1 MKTLTAII
9 ERNEDAFFAYI
20 NEIEGCVAGG
30 ENYEE
35 VKTNLEQIISEFRE
49 EDIEI
54 GKQLEKGYNIKYE
67 VDLESVFNLI
77 PEVNITQLA
86 KLIKMNPGLL
96 RQYVSGS
103 KKASENQTNKVM
115 EGIRRLTEKLK
126 SLQITTA

>member
-1 MKTLTAII
+1 MKILTAII
-9 ERNEDAFFAYI
+9 ERNEDAFFVYI

-35 VKTNLEQIISEFRE
+35 VKTNLEQIIREFRE

-103 KKASENQTNKVM
+103 KKASEKQTNKVM

>member
-1 MKTLTAII
+1 MKILTAII

-35 VKTNLEQIISEFRE
+35 VKTNLEQIIREFRE

-103 KKASENQTNKVM
+103 KKASEKQTNKVM

>member
-20 NEIEGCVAGG
+20 LEIEGCVSGG
-30 ENYEE
+30 VSYEE
-35 VKTNLEQIISEFRE
+35 VKSNLEQMVNEFIAEDEGIS
-49 EDIEI
+49 
-54 GKQLEKGYNIKYE
+54 KQLKKGYKIKYE

-103 KKASENQTNKVM
+103 KKASEKQTNKVM
-115 EGIRRLTEKLK
+115 QGIKLLTEKLK
-126 SLQITTA
+126 SLQITAA

>member
-1 MKTLTAII
+1 MKILTAII

-103 KKASENQTNKVM
+103 KKASEKQTNKVM
-115 EGIRRLTEKLK
+115 EGIRRLTDKLK
-126 SLQITTA
+126 SLQITKV

>member
-1 MKTLTAII
+1 
-9 ERNEDAFFAYI
+9 DAFFAYI

-35 VKTNLEQIISEFRE
+35 VKTNLEQIIREFRE

-103 KKASENQTNKVM
+103 KKASEKQTNKVM

>member
-103 KKASENQTNKVM
+103 KKASEKQTNKVM
-115 EGIRRLTEKLK
+115 EGIRRLTDKLK

>member
-35 VKTNLEQIISEFRE
+35 VKTNLEQIIREFRE

-103 KKASENQTNKVM
+103 KKASEKQTNKVM

>member
-1 MKTLTAII
+1 MKILTAII

-35 VKTNLEQIISEFRE
+35 VKTNLEQIIREFRE

-115 EGIRRLTEKLK
+115 EGIRRLTDKLK
-126 SLQITTA
+126 SLQITKV

>member
-20 NEIEGCVAGG
+20 LEIEGCVSGG
-30 ENYEE
+30 VSYEE
-35 VKTNLEQIISEFRE
+35 VKSNLEQMVNEFIAEDEGIS
-49 EDIEI
+49 DEI
-54 GKQLEKGYNIKYE
+54 KKGYKIKYE

-103 KKASENQTNKVM
+103 KKASEKQTNKVM
-115 EGIRRLTEKLK
+115 QGIKLLTEKLK
-126 SLQITTA
+126 SLQITAA

>member
-103 KKASENQTNKVM
+103 KKASEKQTNKVM
-115 EGIRRLTEKLK
+115 EGIRRLTDKLK
-126 SLQITTA
+126 SLQITTV

>member
-1 MKTLTAII
+1 MKILTAII

-35 VKTNLEQIISEFRE
+35 VKTNLEQIIREFRE

-103 KKASENQTNKVM
+103 KKASEKQTNKVM
-115 EGIRRLTEKLK
+115 EGIRRLTDKLK
-126 SLQITTA
+126 SLQITKV

>member
-1 MKTLTAII
+1 MKILTAII

-115 EGIRRLTEKLK
+115 EGIRRLTDKLK
-126 SLQITTA
+126 SLQITKV

>member
-20 NEIEGCVAGG
+20 LEIEGCVSGG
-30 ENYEE
+30 VSYED
-35 VKTNLEQIISEFRE
+35 VKTNLEHMVNEFIAEDEGIS
-49 EDIEI
+49 
-54 GKQLEKGYNIKYE
+54 KQLKKGYKIKYE

-103 KKASENQTNKVM
+103 KKASEKQTNKVM
-115 EGIRRLTEKLK
+115 QGIKLLIEKMK
-126 SLQITTA
+126 SLQITAA

>member
-1 MKTLTAII
+1 MKILTAII

-103 KKASENQTNKVM
+103 KKASEKQTNKVM

>member
-115 EGIRRLTEKLK
+115 EGIRRLTDKLK
-126 SLQITTA
+126 SLQITKV

>member
-103 KKASENQTNKVM
+103 KKASEKQTNKVM

>member
-20 NEIEGCVAGG
+20 LEIEGCVSGG
-30 ENYEE
+30 VSYEE
-35 VKTNLEQIISEFRE
+35 VKTNLQHIVNEFKAEDEVIS
-49 EDIEI
+49 
-54 GKQLEKGYNIKYE
+54 KQLKKGYKIKYE

-103 KKASENQTNKVM
+103 KKASEKQTNKVM
-115 EGIRRLTEKLK
+115 QGIKLLTEKLK
-126 SLQITTA
+126 SLQITAA

>member
-9 ERNEDAFFAYI
+9 ERNEDSFFAHI
-20 NEIEGCVAGG
+20 VEIEGCISGG
-30 ENYEE
+30 VSYEE
-35 VKTNLEQIISEFRE
+35 VKTNLELMLNEFIAEDEGIS
-49 EDIEI
+49 
-54 GKQLEKGYNIKYE
+54 KQLKKGYKIKYE

-103 KKASENQTNKVM
+103 KKASEKQTNKVM
-115 EGIRRLTEKLK
+115 LGIKLLTEKLK
-126 SLQITTA
+126 SLQITAA

>member
-1 MKTLTAII
+1 MKILTAII

-67 VDLESVFNLI
+67 VDLESVFNLL

-103 KKASENQTNKVM
+103 KKASEKQTNKVM
-115 EGIRRLTEKLK
+115 EGIRRLTDKLK
-126 SLQITTA
+126 SLQITKV

>member
-54 GKQLEKGYNIKYE
+54 GKQLEKGYNIKYQ

-103 KKASENQTNKVM
+103 KKASEKQTNKVM
-115 EGIRRLTEKLK
+115 EGIRRLTDKLRP
-126 SLQITTA
+126 LQMTKV

>member
-9 ERNEDAFFAYI
+9 ERTEDAFFAYI
-20 NEIEGCVAGG
+20 LEIEGCVSGG
-30 ENYEE
+30 VSYEE
-35 VKTNLEQIISEFRE
+35 VKTNLEHMVNEFIAEDEGISDQI
-49 EDIEI
+49 
-54 GKQLEKGYNIKYE
+54 KKGYKIKYE

-103 KKASENQTNKVM
+103 KKASEKQTNKVM
-115 EGIRRLTEKLK
+115 QGIKLLTEKLK
-126 SLQITTA
+126 SLQITAA